1 MCILVSVTLAYYLK
15 GLSGLSDTLLEIKIC
30 FKFISFCVMILQD
43 LVLLYMEKIETSLSE
58 PNSRQ
63 SKSQGRGLS
72 LHPHASIQSLLD
84 SPLGDFPDDLRE
96 GVTKSFI
103 EIFSNLR

>member
-1 MCILVSVTLAYYLK
+1 MCILVSLTLAYYLK

-30 FKFISFCVMILQD
+30 FKFIAFCVMILQD

-63 SKSQGRGLS
+63 SNPKEEVFRCILM
-72 LHPHASIQSLLD
+72 LQSLLD